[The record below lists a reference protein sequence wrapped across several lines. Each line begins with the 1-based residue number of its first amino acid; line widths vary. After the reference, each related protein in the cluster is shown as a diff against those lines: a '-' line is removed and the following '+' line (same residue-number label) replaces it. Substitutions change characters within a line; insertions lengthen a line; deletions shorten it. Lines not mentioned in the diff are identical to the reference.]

1 MALSRFRR
9 ALSSSETSTGVAPER
24 FFSVAIRLDVQHKTA
39 ETTTGVAPERFIS
52 VAIRL
57 DFQQKTAETTTGV
70 APERFSIF

>member
-1 MALSRFRR
+1 M
-9 ALSSSETSTGVAPER
+9 
-24 FFSVAIRLDVQHKTA
+24 A

-70 APERFSIF
+70 APERFSIFLFFVDFGSIFGWMSLKHRQA